1 MRSFRF
7 ALLLA
12 LLFSSSSYAQS
23 VWKPWVVAD
32 GGPLWGGYE
41 ATGDIRLQG
50 GMKTNGWHI
59 GAGAAYDPYRFRTLP
74 IYIQGRKMF
83 SDWKNKPF
91 ALVSFGANISLED
104 DQEVISIVDPI
115 IRPWQQ
121 PSYQYSTG
129 IYAEAGIGWAFRAT
143 KKWGFNLSLSYTYKT
158 NTETYS
164 NTVWAGNN
172 EAEISTSENKYLMN
186 RLAFRIGIQ
195 L

>member
-23 VWKPWVVAD
+23 VWKPWIVAD

-121 PSYQYSTG
+121 PSYQYSSG
-129 IYAEAGIGWAFRAT
+129 IYAEACIGWAFRAT